1 MPPHSTLSDGNKS
14 RPAKVFGTI
23 HQKLSETYK
32 SLIPDSTLKANI
44 AKRLFIP
51 HGTINSFLKAVQ
63 KPTGRERSVGKS
75 KGGMKVNTL
84 PQAEKHMPAFYQIH
98 GRCPALLVPNIIREP
113 AVLKLHKKNCPTTP
127 LLFLIKSTST
137 ISNSMPLVN
146 EIFYA
151 TRQKDNSIYRSLKEF
166 ELPENEPDIL
176 KDERIEVICKLDKE
190 DQTLQMRRVAI
201 F

>member
-1 MPPHSTLSDGNKS
+1 MPPRSTLSDGNKS

-32 SLIPDSTLKANI
+32 SLIPDHTLKANI
-44 AKRLFIP
+44 ANRLFIP

-127 LLFLIKSTST
+127 LFFLIKSTST

-146 EIFYA
+146 EIYFTLPA
-151 TRQKDNSIYRSLKEF
+151 KKIIRFTGALKSLNCPKMS
-166 ELPENEPDIL
+166 
-176 KDERIEVICKLDKE
+176 
-190 DQTLQMRRVAI
+190 QI

>member
-1 MPPHSTLSDGNKS
+1 MLYGVFTNCTSLREIQHGLEICQGKLNHLNLSRVPPRSTLSDGNKS

-113 AVLKLHKKNCPTTP
+113 AVLQLHKKIAR
-127 LLFLIKSTST
+127 LLHYCF
-137 ISNSMPLVN
+137 
-146 EIFYA
+146 
-151 TRQKDNSIYRSLKEF
+151 
-166 ELPENEPDIL
+166 
-176 KDERIEVICKLDKE
+176 
-190 DQTLQMRRVAI
+190 
-201 F
+201 